1 MVGEREMGLDGIK
14 LGLGLGLG
22 HGVVSALAKRLTPA
36 KPVHAE
42 VTAFDQAMAV

>member
-14 LGLGLGLG
+14 LGLG